1 MQNEMKVPQDQ
12 ALLFG
17 HNPEN
22 QEDFPLFGRK
32 WGKNEDWVTAMVN
45 WVQEKTKNPKF
56 DYLTHKITTRAKICL
71 EKLPIEN
78 AIKLCDD
85 ASEERKDRDE
95 SETCRQFLGRH
106 WNEKSLK

>member
-56 DYLTHKITTRAKICL
+56 DYLTHKITTRERNFVWKNYLSKTQSNFAMTHLRSAKTGTNPRL
-71 EKLPIEN
+71 V
-78 AIKLCDD
+78 
-85 ASEERKDRDE
+85 AS
-95 SETCRQFLGRH
+95 FLGDIGMR
-106 WNEKSLK
+106 SP